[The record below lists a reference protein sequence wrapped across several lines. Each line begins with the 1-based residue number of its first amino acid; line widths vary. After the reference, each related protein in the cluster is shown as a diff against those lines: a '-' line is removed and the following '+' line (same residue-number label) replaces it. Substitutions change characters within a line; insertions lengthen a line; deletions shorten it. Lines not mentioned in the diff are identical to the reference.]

1 MVSPGLTTD
10 AFFQDDLEEVYR
22 SRFDGLVPNG
32 AEQRIFQ
39 CFMVMAIGMLLVKKD
54 ISTPY
59 LISDQ
64 LLTSAAKIAEE
75 RPVAI
80 FRGDLDHLEVLVRG
94 QFISLHPGASGA
106 YYAVSLAIRLAADH
120 GLHETNRIVE
130 LLQDL
135 SDYVCPLRDGSHEQT
150 YFSPS
155 LPQNYT
161 TTRALLP
168 I

>member
-1 MVSPGLTTD
+1 MVL
-10 AFFQDDLEEVYR
+10 AL
-22 SRFDGLVPNG
+22 
-32 AEQRIFQ
+32 
-39 CFMVMAIGMLLVKKD
+39 GMLLLVKKD
-54 ISTPY
+54 ISTPC

-64 LLTSAAKIAEE
+64 LLTSATKIAEE
-75 RPVAI
+75 RPVAT

-94 QFISLHPGASGA
+94 QFISLRPGASGA
-106 YYAVSLAIRLAADH
+106 YYADSLAIRLAADH

-135 SDYVCPLRDGSHEQT
+135 SDYACPLRDGSHEQT

-161 TTRALLP
+161 TTGALLP